1 MRSLQTVFSNDRRG
15 IPIAALPFREEFKTA
30 LYDLYLSATPSQRA
44 VVRQRHQAGAI
55 ESQKPWRNPSD
66 YDRSDLT
73 RRQRVREQL
82 IAMSIRDGGAD
93 YRDDLM
99 SIAYCYHNLLLLGDD
114 ADAVLLE
121 VAEISGPG
129 FTELLREF
137 VTRTPESK
145 SQEAFALRIERRPDG
160 PAVCF

>member
-1 MRSLQTVFSNDRRG
+1 MTYAEFQSRLSS
-15 IPIAALPFREEFKTA
+15 IEALPFREEFKTA
-30 LYDLYLSATPSQRA
+30 LYDLYSSATPSQRA

-73 RRQRVREQL
+73 RRQRMREQL
-82 IAMSIRDGGAD
+82 IAMSVCDGGPD

-114 ADAVLLE
+114 ADAVLRE
-121 VAEISGPG
+121 VAEMSGPR
-129 FTELLREF
+129 FANLLRGF
-137 VTRTPESK
+137 VERSPESK
-145 SQEAFALRIERRPDG
+145 SPEKFGIKVEQRPDG
-160 PAVCF
+160 PVAYF

>member
-1 MRSLQTVFSNDRRG
+1 M
-15 IPIAALPFREEFKTA
+15 
-30 LYDLYLSATPSQRA
+30 
-44 VVRQRHQAGAI
+44 

-73 RRQRVREQL
+73 RRQRMREQL

-114 ADAVLLE
+114 ADAFLLK
-121 VAEISGPG
+121 VAEMSATK
-129 FTELLREF
+129 FANLLRGF
-137 VTRTPESK
+137 VERSPESK
-145 SQEAFALRIERRPDG
+145 SPHKFGLKIEQRQDG
-160 PAVCF
+160 PAAYF